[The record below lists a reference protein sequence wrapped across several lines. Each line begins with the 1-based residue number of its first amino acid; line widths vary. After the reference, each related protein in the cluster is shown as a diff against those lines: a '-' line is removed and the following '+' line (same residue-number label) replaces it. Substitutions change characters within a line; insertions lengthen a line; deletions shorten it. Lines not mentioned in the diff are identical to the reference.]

1 MQVLLVQDSSKH
13 VMNSLQGMAIF
24 SFPHQFELALILW
37 CIIFILLGRAL
48 NIFPLSYVCNRFRS
62 NQITKKMMTIMWFS
76 GLRGAIAYALSL
88 HLGQAN
94 DIFSRIL
101 RIRIYN
107 FFFYQILHT
116 VRKFRNMNRA
126 KQVSNILICGAND
139 LVEHVGKR
147 I

>member
-1 MQVLLVQDSSKH
+1 
-13 VMNSLQGMAIF
+13 MNSLQGMAIF

-88 HLGQAN
+88 HLGQAH
-94 DIFSRIL
+94 DMFSRSL
-101 RIRIYN
+101 RIRIYD

-116 VRKFRNMNRA
+116 VPKFRNMNRA
-126 KQVSNILICGAND
+126 KQVSNVLTCGSND
-139 LVEHVGKR
+139 LVKHVGK
-147 I
+147 IIYILQGCPFEG

>member
-88 HLGQAN
+88 HLGQAH
-94 DIFSRIL
+94 DMFSRIS
-101 RIRIYN
+101 RIRIYE
-107 FFFYQILHT
+107 FFLP
-116 VRKFRNMNRA
+116 
-126 KQVSNILICGAND
+126 NITRCSK
-139 LVEHVGKR
+139 VQKYEQGK
-147 I
+147 IGLKYFDMWC